1 MFDKVLSG
9 NKIKNKN
16 VAKISHSVH
25 RCMSAILPCSFSPA
39 AAEKCDL
46 RDQRGLTAGHQNF
59 SGNQFLE
66 GKASFT
72 SRTHPPLLP
81 LLLHSVIQS
90 CFPCAAASRKS
101 APCHLPRWLFQIRV
115 LYFWPL
121 PPLHTH
127 ADAKGSLPVS
137 QHQDVGAPFP
147 ATPGPRTFTWSL
159 LFEIGHSPLETKLSW
174 LTGGSSLLTLTFQLA
189 PLNNPST
196 QDKFFDTSDNSISVD
211 YRGDPQIGAELIKYS
226 NDDTIYK
233 TERHAYNSFKYT
245 LPVDKMKGQNYV
257 IILKFCES
265 YFRSKGK
272 RMFNIKLGSK
282 IVRKDMDIFE
292 KAGGRLVAYDEY
304 IEFKY
309 VDGQVQI
316 KGTPINDAIVD
327 GKLVLTFEKTNFDN
341 PIINGIVLYEGM
353 IVGT

>member
-1 MFDKVLSG
+1 MSQRLVTLFIVACLLSCLALSAPLLQ
-9 NKIKNKN
+9 KN
-16 VAKISHSVH
+16 VIY
-25 RCMSAILPCSFSPA
+25 AINAGSQQDIKTSQGISFS
-39 AAEKCDL
+39 
-46 RDQRGLTAGHQNF
+46 R
-59 SGNQFLE
+59 
-66 GKASFT
+66 
-72 SRTHPPLLP
+72 
-81 LLLHSVIQS
+81 
-90 CFPCAAASRKS
+90 
-101 APCHLPRWLFQIRV
+101 
-115 LYFWPL
+115 
-121 PPLHTH
+121 
-127 ADAKGSLPVS
+127 
-137 QHQDVGAPFP
+137 
-147 ATPGPRTFTWSL
+147 
-159 LFEIGHSPLETKLSW
+159 
-174 LTGGSSLLTLTFQLA
+174 
-189 PLNNPST
+189 
-196 QDKFFDTSDNSISVD
+196 DKFFDTSDNSISVD

-327 GKLVLTFEKTNFDN
+327 GKLVMTFEKTNFDN

-353 IVGT
+353 IVDTDYYDLPKMKIEWENKMKQEEQKQKDQQRKRTVSKFNRKHKKVKIRNDHLDDMEEDIEII